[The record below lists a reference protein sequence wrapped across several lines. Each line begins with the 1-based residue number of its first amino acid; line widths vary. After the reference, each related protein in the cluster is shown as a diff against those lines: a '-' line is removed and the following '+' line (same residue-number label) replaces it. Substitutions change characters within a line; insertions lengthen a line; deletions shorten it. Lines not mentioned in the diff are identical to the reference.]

1 MGKAFAFVGQLAILA
16 LISFGLH
23 FLIQSITKDLTF
35 WHTAYMQLWQIY
47 ALQFLMSVV
56 VILAVVGIGKV
67 MPESLGYVFL
77 GFFTLK
83 VIVTYLIVRPML
95 DTPLESDFFKYNY
108 FGVFFL
114 FMVFDVYVTYRVLNQ
129 IYSPKNN

>member
-1 MGKAFAFVGQLAILA
+1 MGKALAFIGQLAILA
-16 LISFGLH
+16 LVSFGLH
-23 FLIQSITKDLTF
+23 YLLQSITKYLSLWDD
-35 WHTAYMQLWQIY
+35 AYMHLWQVY
-47 ALQFLMSVV
+47 TLQFLMSVV
-56 VILAVVGIGKV
+56 VIFAVVGIRKA

-83 VIVTYLIVRPML
+83 VIITYLIASPVL

-108 FGVFFL
+108 FAVFFL
-114 FMVFDVYVTYRVLNQ
+114 FMIFDVYVTYRVLNQ